1 MDRSNDEYVRETVAI
16 IANKWTLPVLYTLR
30 DGAKRYSEINK
41 VLSDMTQKVLTE
53 TLRKMEENKL
63 ISRAVYPTKP
73 PQVEYNLTE
82 SGNALLGIIILLV
95 DWTKGHFQRFEAV
108 SEVYEDSPGR
118 GESESRG

>member
-63 ISRAVYPTKP
+63 VTRAVYPTKP

-95 DWTKGHFQRFEAV
+95 DWTKGHFQRLEAV
-108 SEVYEDSPGR
+108 AEVCEESYDK
-118 GESESRG
+118 GEAEN